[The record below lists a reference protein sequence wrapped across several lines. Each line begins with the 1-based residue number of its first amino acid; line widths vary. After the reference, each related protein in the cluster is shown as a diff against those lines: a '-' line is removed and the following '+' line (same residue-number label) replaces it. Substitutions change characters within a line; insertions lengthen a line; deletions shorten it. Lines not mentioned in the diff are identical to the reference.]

1 MASISNM
8 GHGTGVQLLAG
19 PALRLART
27 LREEWAKRRTER
39 VLAGLPA
46 VIRKDIGWPTRDMP
60 ASKNFRCG

>member
-19 PALRLART
+19 PARRLART

-46 VIRKDIGWPTRDMP
+46 EIRKDIGWPTTNAP
-60 ASKNFRCG
+60 ANQQ